1 MLPLQGLASVDPLG
15 WRPLAGTEA
24 TVIPRVDSLLEAE
37 LTGRRLPAKWAFAS
51 TLSRSAR
58 RNPTYLT
65 DPYAIRAT
73 QAILV
78 QLRKPDDPLAEPV
91 ASQLRGLTGVSDA
104 RFALVPLDIRF
115 EPVAP
120 GGRAVLR
127 LALVDTR
134 AARVTWFGEVQ
145 GTPRDSYS
153 PAVLDD
159 LVQRTADL
167 VIAR

>member
-1 MLPLQGLASVDPLG
+1 MIPL
-15 WRPLAGTEA
+15 
-24 TVIPRVDSLLEAE
+24 VDSLLEAE
-37 LTGRRLPAKWAFAS
+37 LTGRRLPARWAFAS

-78 QLRKPDDPLAEPV
+78 QMRKPEDPLAEPV
-91 ASQLRGLTGVSDA
+91 ASQLRGLTGVSDS
-104 RFALVPLDIRF
+104 RHALVPLDIRF
-115 EPVAP
+115 ETVPP

-134 AARVTWFGEVQ
+134 TARVTWFGEVQ
-145 GTPRDSYS
+145 GAPRESYA